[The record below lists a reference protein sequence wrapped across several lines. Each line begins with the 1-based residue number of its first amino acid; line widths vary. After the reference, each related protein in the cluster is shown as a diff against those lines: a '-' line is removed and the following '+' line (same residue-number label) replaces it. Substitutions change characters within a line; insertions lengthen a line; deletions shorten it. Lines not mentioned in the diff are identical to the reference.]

1 MLVFA
6 IIDFKEG
13 VMDERATFHEAIQDK
28 HIEKQQTVCPQ
39 EQIKLTTAPV
49 LQKAVCVGRQVATP
63 VPGVAVGVQAIQIM
77 PKHCTGREYNL
88 TSGRNAADVMNLLGI
103 VLLV

>member
-49 LQKAVCVGRQVATP
+49 LQFVLAGRWQLQCQGLP
-63 VPGVAVGVQAIQIM
+63 
-77 PKHCTGREYNL
+77 
-88 TSGRNAADVMNLLGI
+88 
-103 VLLV
+103 

>member
-28 HIEKQQTVCPQ
+28 HIEK
-39 EQIKLTTAPV
+39 
-49 LQKAVCVGRQVATP
+49 
-63 VPGVAVGVQAIQIM
+63 
-77 PKHCTGREYNL
+77 
-88 TSGRNAADVMNLLGI
+88 
-103 VLLV
+103 